1 MASTRFNLQPHFIDE
16 ETKVWGGRRCHAA
29 QPRGLLPCAAAALE
43 HRGEWGWHHP
53 PQGGVEDNREGQE
66 DHGGSTAGLRNAR
79 EGLRGVLVQDR
90 PLWANRTPPQTRTP
104 SVGGQAA
111 RSADRSLGIFRTAG
125 IWVNGLLPAVGRR
138 RSGGHSGTQ
147 SAWLQAL

>member
-1 MASTRFNLQPHFIDE
+1 MASTRFNLRPHFIDE
-16 ETKVWGGRRCHAA
+16 ETKVWGGCRCRAA
-29 QPRGLLPCAAAALE
+29 QPGGLLPCAAAALE

-90 PLWANRTPPQTRTP
+90 PLWANRIPPPPKPGPHQLEARQPALRTEVWAF
-104 SVGGQAA
+104 SEL
-111 RSADRSLGIFRTAG
+111 LG
-125 IWVNGLLPAVGRR
+125 
-138 RSGGHSGTQ
+138 SG
-147 SAWLQAL
+147 